1 MTSMPA
7 DSNIFIHSGIVSKI
21 NGSSVI
27 VALDQNI
34 HCESCRAKALC
45 GVSDSVSKEI
55 EVTDSSNSFKINEN
69 VEVTLRKSLGHKAVF
84 WAYVF
89 PFILM
94 LMTLLITS
102 SVFEEWF
109 AGLLSLFILI
119 PYYVLIHLLNNY
131 FKKTFKV
138 SISRTH

>member
-7 DSNIFIHSGIVSKI
+7 DSNTFIHSGIVSKI
-21 NGSSVI
+21 NGSSII

-45 GVSDSVSKEI
+45 GVSDSASKEI
-55 EVTDSSNSFKINEN
+55 EVTDPSNSFKVNEA

-89 PFILM
+89 PFIIM
-94 LMTLLITS
+94 IATLLIAS
-102 SVFEEWF
+102 SIFEEWF

-119 PYYVLIHLLNNY
+119 PYYVLIHLLNNH